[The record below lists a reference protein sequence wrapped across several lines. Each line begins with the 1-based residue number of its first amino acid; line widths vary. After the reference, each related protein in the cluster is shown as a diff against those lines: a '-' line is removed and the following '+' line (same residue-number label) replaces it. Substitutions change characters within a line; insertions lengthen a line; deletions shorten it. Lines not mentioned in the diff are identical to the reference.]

1 MNYSKGKNGFGMLEI
16 VIGAALISVS
26 LFGVVAVSSASLKA
40 TENATHSIQAAFLL
54 EEGME
59 VMRFLRDSG
68 WNTYIAP
75 LNTATPYYLNFSAG
89 AWTTTSSQVL
99 DIDGIFER
107 TFVINDVYRNIDDDI
122 VTSGGT
128 IDPNTKKITFSVSWS
143 LRGITITKTISAYL
157 TNILDN

>member
-26 LFGVVAVSSASLKA
+26 LFGVVAVSGASLKA
-40 TENATHSIQAAFLL
+40 TENATRNIQAAFLL

-68 WNTYIAP
+68 WDANIAP
-75 LNTATPYYLNFSAG
+75 LNTGVYYYLNFSAG
-89 AWTTTSSQVL
+89 IWATTSSQVL

-107 TFVINDVYRNIDDDI
+107 TFIISDVYRNVDDDI

-128 IDPNTKKITFSVSWS
+128 IDPNTKKITFSVSWL
-143 LRGITITKTISAYL
+143 LREITITKTMSAYL